1 MSRSWYAG
9 YLARRVLLVVP
20 LALVISLVVFLLT
33 QIVPGGPVA
42 ALVGNHPMTA
52 SEIAEIRHK
61 YGLDLPVM
69 TQYFHWLRE
78 ALLHFDLGRSILT
91 SETVTASIREHLG
104 VSLLLNGGGV
114 VTSLL
119 IGVPMGIVAALR
131 RGRILD
137 RVLVSFAMLFG
148 SSPAFVVA
156 IGALYLFGVRLGWFP
171 LFGAGSGVGDRF
183 HHLLLP
189 ALILG
194 IGGSAFVMRI
204 TRAAMLNEFE
214 QDYVAFAR
222 ARGVSPL
229 RIVGRYALRNSLIPV
244 LTAAGL
250 LLVHLLTAG
259 VFVEEVF
266 GLPGIGSLL
275 VSSVQGADI
284 PVVQGLVLLFA
295 VWIIVLNL
303 CVDVVYVLIDPR
315 VGFDRARG

>member
-1 MSRSWYAG
+1 
-9 YLARRVLLVVP
+9 V
-20 LALVISLVVFLLT
+20 T
-33 QIVPGGPVA
+33 
-42 ALVGNHPMTA
+42 
-52 SEIAEIRHK
+52 
-61 YGLDLPVM
+61 
-69 TQYFHWLRE
+69 TQYLHWLRR
-78 ALLHFDLGRSILT
+78 AVVHFDLGRSILT
-91 SETVTASIREHLG
+91 SERVTDAIREHLD
-104 VSLLLNGGGV
+104 VTLLLNGGGV
-114 VTSLL
+114 LTSLL

-156 IGALYLFGVRLGWFP
+156 IGALYLFGVQLGWFP
-171 LFGAGSGVGDRF
+171 LFGAGSGAADRF
-183 HHLLLP
+183 HHLVLP

-222 ARGVSPL
+222 ARGVSRL
-229 RIVGRYALRNSLIPV
+229 RVIARYALRNSLIPV